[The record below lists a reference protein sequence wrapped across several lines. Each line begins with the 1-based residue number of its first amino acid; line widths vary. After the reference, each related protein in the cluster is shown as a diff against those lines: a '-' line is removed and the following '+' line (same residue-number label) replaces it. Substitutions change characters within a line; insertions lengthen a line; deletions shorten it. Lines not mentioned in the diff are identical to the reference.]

1 MTAAIPLEEAWL
13 GDGDGAEAVGR
24 GLEALGWQVEE
35 EAWEETLELRLEESL
50 LQRWF
55 AAGADYRRRLEA
67 GIGVEA
73 TAELATLFRDQLGA
87 ALPQPMQHLLLRSR
101 RP

>member
-1 MTAAIPLEEAWL
+1 
-13 GDGDGAEAVGR
+13 
-24 GLEALGWQVEE
+24 VEE

-55 AAGADYRRRLEA
+55 AAGADYRRRLET

-73 TAELATLFRDQLGA
+73 TAELAALFRDQLGA